1 MQRQRG
7 SLSQEARD
15 KARLADKERLQRA
28 RDSLSQE
35 ARDKANLADKER
47 MQRARDSLSPDERN
61 KVRAAHRE
69 RKQQER
75 DEKNRQRE
83 EAVRDETGRIN
94 IEWFAREDGDL
105 PAEARALLDES
116 AGTGEWWPIS
126 GRVVEV
132 AAASGPPAPPTP
144 PPPPHPIPH
153 TPPHFP
159 LPTPAAVIATAQA
172 TPDPDGYLRE
182 VVEVL
187 ESTATGRSLIHQ
199 TVTDLTPEPHD
210 GQRRPL
216 QPREGVSTGKRPA
229 QGRLTNTDRAVLKE
243 REERNLWKF
252 HRELGSLGSSI
263 ATCRCCGVRRPG
275 MDPTTG
281 CTKCGNGKGDYTAGN
296 RLSLRP
302 TNNAASE
309 QEEAERA
316 ELLELM
322 APGQLTQLEL
332 ALIKPA
338 VSIVGIRRLRSGQF
352 GFSGHTITLSQDVD
366 AIARDLPRTVADAGI
381 IAVSDLEDKNTARE
395 NVNVKRAFRVR
406 RDVVARALELL
417 IKYHVYMRD
426 MYSGVGVSQANLDA
440 LPEDGVPRDL
450 EILHNERFRP
460 PVGPG
465 ELAITPNLVFKW
477 LEAGEED
484 VVAYPIGS
492 AAYAAWAPL
501 FNFEISS
508 EQNALIGQIQATPAG
523 RPLSEMVKIQDLMSY
538 ISETSS

>member
-1 MQRQRG
+1 M
-7 SLSQEARD
+7 
-15 KARLADKERLQRA
+15 QRA

-47 MQRARDSLSPDERN
+47 RQRERDSLSPDERS
-61 KVRAAHRE
+61 KVRAADRE

-352 GFSGHTITLSQDVD
+352 GFSGHTI
-366 AIARDLPRTVADAGI
+366 R
-381 IAVSDLEDKNTARE
+381 
-395 NVNVKRAFRVR
+395 
-406 RDVVARALELL
+406 
-417 IKYHVYMRD
+417 KYA
-426 MYSGVGVSQANLDA
+426 STSSS
-440 LPEDGVPRDL
+440 
-450 EILHNERFRP
+450 
-460 PVGPG
+460 
-465 ELAITPNLVFKW
+465 
-477 LEAGEED
+477 
-484 VVAYPIGS
+484 S
-492 AAYAAWAPL
+492 AATTRAV
-501 FNFEISS
+501 
-508 EQNALIGQIQATPAG
+508 
-523 RPLSEMVKIQDLMSY
+523 RPS
-538 ISETSS
+538 